1 MASGKGGPMLLL
13 LSGRLVGSGVWWG
26 WHWNWFPLL
35 QGGGGEMFESG
46 ISQEV
51 TGRRGYAFPE
61 QSHLSEMRFAE
72 QLLGHELMG
81 IYFNDRLKGF

>member
-1 MASGKGGPMLLL
+1 MECGEGGI
-13 LSGRLVGSGVWWG
+13 GTGS
-26 WHWNWFPLL
+26 HFC
-35 QGGGGEMFESG
+35 GGGGGGMFESG